1 MDTTD
6 NSPQTM
12 KISAAGAVA
21 SLGGMHVLRMSTL
34 LVVTLAGVAAHA
46 PAHAQDLAALE
57 AAARQNRR
65 DAAAQTA
72 YGRALVRVGRYR
84 DAERA
89 LRDAARLQ
97 SDSIESLF
105 ELAKVAFARD
115 DYRASRAAC
124 RALERKSRNHV
135 LTHVCRARAFLVWN
149 RSGRAFE
156 EVEAAIGV
164 DPNHFEA
171 LLALGDA
178 HRLRAALS
186 ESEEA
191 YRRAIAIDGSR
202 WEPHYGLGLLY
213 SNARREAP
221 ALEAFRAAARLDAG
235 NPDLQYQIA
244 IRSRGDEARRLLESA
259 VATRPEWVEA
269 LVALA
274 DIELRAGD
282 TAAARGH
289 FETVL
294 EQQETNAAA
303 HIGLGRILLEADEVE
318 PGERHLRRALELVPN
333 SPEVALALGDLYRRQ
348 DRHQDAFAQYRQAAA
363 LDPSSPVGLLRA
375 ASLALELH
383 RDTLASG
390 FLDRYLQGK
399 PNSAPALELYGDVMA
414 ARRDPEAARRYYQR
428 ALRGRGEIDR
438 AAVER
443 KLRELPTGNN
453 RTTIMRATR

>member
-1 MDTTD
+1 M
-6 NSPQTM
+6 
-12 KISAAGAVA
+12 
-21 SLGGMHVLRMSTL
+21 LRMSTL
-34 LVVTLAGVAAHA
+34 MIALSMSVVLGAVGVE
-46 PAHAQDLAALE
+46 AQDLATLE
-57 AAARQNRR
+57 AAARSNRR

-72 YGRALVRVGRYR
+72 YGRALIEAQRFREADRV
-84 DAERA
+84 
-89 LRDAARLQ
+89 LRTAARLQ
-97 SDSIESLF
+97 GDSVEALF
-105 ELAKVAFARD
+105 EVAKVAFAQD
-115 DYRASRAAC
+115 DYRASRRAC

-178 HRLRAALS
+178 HRLRAQLS

-191 YRRAIAIDGSR
+191 YRRAIGIDGNR

-221 ALEAFRAAARLDAG
+221 ALEAFRAASRLDTN
-235 NPDLQYQIA
+235 NPDIQYELA
-244 IRSRGDEARRLLESA
+244 IRVGGDEAKGLLQSA
-259 VATRPEWVEA
+259 VASRPQWVEA

-274 DIELRAGD
+274 DLEMAAGEN
-282 TAAARGH
+282 AAARGH
-289 FETVL
+289 YETVL

-303 HIGLGRILLEADEVE
+303 HIGLGRLLLEANEVE
-318 PGERHLRRALELVPN
+318 AGERALRRALELVPN

-348 DRHQDAFAQYRQAAA
+348 ERYQDAFAQYRQAAA
-363 LDPSSPVGLLRA
+363 LAPSAPVGLLRA
-375 ASLALELH
+375 AALALEL
-383 RDTLASG
+383 RRGTLATG

-399 PNSAPALELYGDVMA
+399 PNSAPALALYGDVMA
-414 ARRDPEAARRYYQR
+414 ERRDYPAARRYYQR

-438 AAVER
+438 NEVQR
-443 KLRELPTGNN
+443 KLRELPAGNQRN
-453 RTTIMRATR
+453 TVMRATR